1 MAKARLF
8 ACLRPRGVCRQSRS
22 QSAGHPR
29 RPGPGC
35 LSLRA
40 SSCRVGQRGAC
51 LLWQSPG
58 LLQHPGFV
66 DTRGFSFTP
75 SGGVQPIRRWTP
87 SRDEYHAK
95 QRRAFGVRAIAGIGA
110 RARCSAARGAITAS
124 LRGKTARAASPLTRP
139 ESAAG
144 GPCTGPRSLGGA
156 ACGLFASRV
165 RTGAG
170 VGPERRGASPPRGP
184 AGGRGERE
192 REIALG
198 SNRIRACGRRGPG
211 AGTGAG
217 PRTCRGDR
225 CGCPGPGGP
234 VWRAACLCTGR
245 PVCRRALFLR
255 RGLSAPGSRCGA
267 ARCRACWRTALGGDL
282 VRQSA
287 GCLCDVGGCL
297 SAAGSAAGRA
307 IFPARG
313 VVAE

>member
-1 MAKARLF
+1 MCADRAD
-8 ACLRPRGVCRQSRS
+8 
-22 QSAGHPR
+22 R
-29 RPGPGC
+29 R
-35 LSLRA
+35 A
-40 SSCRVGQRGAC
+40 QDIRVGQGRAAFRCARRRAAKAGAALAC
-51 LLWQSPG
+51 CGSRWACYSIWG
-58 LLQHPGFV
+58 LLIRADSLSLPPDETV
-66 DTRGFSFTP
+66 
-75 SGGVQPIRRWTP
+75 RRWTL
-87 SRDEYHAK
+87 SRDEYHDK